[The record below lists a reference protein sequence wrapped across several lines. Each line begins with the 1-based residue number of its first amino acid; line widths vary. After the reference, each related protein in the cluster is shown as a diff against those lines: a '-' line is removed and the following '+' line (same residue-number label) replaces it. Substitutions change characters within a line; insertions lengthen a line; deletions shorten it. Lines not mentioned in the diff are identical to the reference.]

1 MTYLNLLAQ
10 WDERFLPSRSMTLN
24 ICTRRSK
31 PPSVHSDAV
40 FHRQNLAW
48 AFWNWSKEGDE
59 SEVLQMLCEQEEIY
73 ISLKKDRWLLWLQTE
88 AVGGHAVVCE
98 CAWGQRFRNT
108 SVDRVPSPWATSRYS
123 YPSNGYIYA
132 IYPTVYTILCTI
144 SVYRYTHMCV
154 CVRSWCVRVCVR
166 VHVSCWPLVC
176 AQGEWGMPVKTHPV

>member
-40 FHRQNLAW
+40 FHRRNLAW

-73 ISLKKDRWLLWLQTE
+73 ISLKKDGWLLWLQTE

-154 CVRSWCVRVCVR
+154 CVRSWVRSCVRACACVLLTTGVCSR
-166 VHVSCWPLVC
+166 WAGNAC
-176 AQGEWGMPVKTHPV
+176 